1 MTAKPLPTPSVITS
15 AYWEAAQRGELQ
27 VQWCRR
33 CDERFLY
40 RRLWCPQCWSTD
52 LGEEAASGRGVIAA
66 YSTVHQAP
74 TAAYEGD
81 VPYVVAIVRLLEGPQ
96 LMTNVVGC
104 DPAQVHVGAE
114 VRVTFEQR
122 GTMRVPQ
129 FELA

>member
-1 MTAKPLPTPSVITS
+1 VTAKPLPTPTAITS

-27 VQWCRR
+27 LQRCRR

-40 RRLWCPQCWSTD
+40 PRLWCPRCWSAD
-52 LGEEAASGRGVIAA
+52 LGEEAASGRGIVVACT
-66 YSTVHQAP
+66 TVHQAP
-74 TAAYEGD
+74 SAAYARD

-104 DPAQVHVGAE
+104 GPSDVRVGSE
-114 VRVTFEQR
+114 VCVTFEDR
-122 GTMRVPQ
+122 GAMRVPQ